1 MDKVLEALTA
11 FDSWLWGNWLLFVL
25 LGVGILYTVIS
36 GFVQVRHFGYILR
49 KTLWNPIRYGDR
61 DAESE
66 GSVSSFQALNMAL
79 ASCVGSGNIVGVATA
94 VLAGGMGAIFWMWV
108 AAFVGLATKYGEI
121 ILGMLYR
128 VKDDRGTWMGGP
140 MYYIRDGLHAP
151 FLALLCALFM
161 VVQIIGG
168 NFIQSNT
175 ISGVMEDTFRV
186 SPVVTGVVLTVLIFT
201 VSAGGLKR
209 FAHVARKV
217 VPIMAGMYVIS
228 GLFIILI
235 NIRAVPG
242 VFADIF
248 AGAFGLRAM
257 GGGMLGSMLI
267 AMQKGVARG
276 LYSNEAG
283 EGSAPVL
290 HSAAEVDH
298 PVEQGLTGVTE
309 VFLDTFVICTIT
321 GLVLGVTGV
330 LDSGLSGEVL
340 ALYAFASVWE
350 PLRYVLTVSLLLFS
364 GTSLMSQWYFG
375 FVGLNYMFGR
385 NVAEKFKY
393 VFPCFC
399 ILGAVLTSE
408 AVWTIQDIA
417 LGLLTIPN
425 LIAMLCLW
433 PKVRAATKE
442 YFSAPRKL

>member
-1 MDKVLEALTA
+1 MDKVLETLTA

-36 GFVQVRHFGYILR
+36 GCVQVRHFGYIIR
-49 KTLWNPIRYGDR
+49 KTLWNPVRYGDR

-128 VKDDRGTWMGGP
+128 VKDDKGTWVGGP

-151 FLALLCALFM
+151 LLALLCALFM

-175 ISGVMEDTFRV
+175 ISGVMEDTFQI

-235 NIRAVPG
+235 NFRALPG

-248 AGAFGLRAM
+248 AGAFGLRAV

-321 GLVLGVTGV
+321 GLVMGVTGV
-330 LDSGLSGEVL
+330 LDSGLPGEVL
-340 ALYAFASVWE
+340 PLYAFASVWE
-350 PLRYVLTVSLLLFS
+350 PLRYVLTLSLLLFS
-364 GTSLMSQWYFG
+364 STSLMSQWYFG
-375 FVGLNYMFGR
+375 FVGLNYIFGR

-399 ILGAVLTSE
+399 VLGAVLTSDV
-408 AVWTIQDIA
+408 VWTIQDIA

-425 LIAMLCLW
+425 LIAMLRLW
-433 PKVRAATKE
+433 PQVRAATKD
-442 YFSAPRKL
+442 YFSRPSQL